1 MKTPRS
7 LLVVALMGISASLLA
22 PGLAA
27 AAPASAALLV
37 AAQAA
42 SSAAE
47 LNPAHPE
54 SYTVKRGDTL
64 WGISSMF
71 LRDPWHWPQIW
82 YANPQVENPHLI
94 YPGDVLT
101 LVYIDGQ
108 PRLQLQRG
116 PVQAGGTEK
125 LSPRVR
131 ESDLDSAIPAIPLD
145 VIGAFL
151 SRGSVLQKDEIGKAP
166 YVVSIRGQHLIGAA
180 GNELYV
186 RGKLD
191 GVDHGYS
198 VVKVGRP
205 LVDPDDGATLGYE
218 GIYVGASTVRR
229 MGDPSTV
236 FLTDSTREAVE
247 GDRLVSQ
254 QLSLPATFVPS
265 APSREVEGSI
275 IAVMDGVSLVGQYQ
289 VIVINRGSRHGLE
302 PGNVLEVRQAGRKVN
317 DASKPGRISRN
328 VTLPEESAGLA
339 MVFRSYERMSYALVM
354 RATSEMH
361 VQDVVR
367 NP

>member
-7 LLVVALMGISASLLA
+7 VFVAALVGISASLLA
-22 PGLAA
+22 PGLAGA
-27 AAPASAALLV
+27 AATPAALL
-37 AAQAA
+37 AGAQAA
-42 SSAAE
+42 SGAPE

-101 LVYIDGQ
+101 LVYVDGQ
-108 PRLQLQRG
+108 PRVQLQRG
-116 PVQAGGTEK
+116 PVQAGNTEK

-131 ESDLDSAIPAIPLD
+131 ESDLESAIPAIPLE

-151 SRGSVLQKDEIGKAP
+151 SRGSVLQKDEIRKAP
-166 YVVSIRGQHLIGAA
+166 YVVSIRGQHMIGAA

-186 RGKLD
+186 RGKLA

-218 GIYVGASTVRR
+218 GIYVGAGTVRR
-229 MGDPSTV
+229 MGDPATV

-254 QLSLPATFVPS
+254 QLNLPAAFVPS
-265 APSREVEGSI
+265 APAGKVEGSI
-275 IAVMDGVSLVGQYQ
+275 IAVMDGVSQVGQYQ
-289 VIVINRGSRHGLE
+289 VIVINRGSRHGLV
-302 PGNVLEVRQAGRKVN
+302 PGNVLEVWQAGRQIG

-328 VTLPEESAGLA
+328 VTLPEEKAGLA
-339 MVFRSYERMSYALVM
+339 MVFRSYDRMSYALVM